1 LITRKD
7 VITRLKL
14 LEKDSNKK
22 YDKAC
27 EKKNKIEREYYLGY
41 IEAYTNVLFL
51 LELKENK
58 LRKGWDKKV
67 GY

>member
-1 LITRKD
+1 MISRKN

-14 LEKDSNKK
+14 LEKDANKK
-22 YDKAC
+22 FDN
-27 EKKNKIEREYYLGY
+27 EKNSVKQEYYLGY
-41 IEAYTNVLFL
+41 IEAYTNAIFL
-51 LELKENK
+51 LELKEKK